1 MLKRILKVKV
11 GTVWFKSGHIYTF
24 KYKNFQFDPEP
35 TVIVLYTIKG
45 IHPNSGH
52 YHHYIQAIN
61 FTYIPRGK
69 RREFIYEW
77 KKLLEFYHGD
87 VYFTWDTVKRS
98 YPYMQ
103 IAIRRY
109 LLDGN
114 LINNG
119 KEIPVEDM
127 DKVVVSTWARDYS
140 KQALMALA
148 FKYKKTTGLFKSLLK
163 NKAAFGGHKEFG
175 GKV

>member
-1 MLKRILKVKV
+1 MIQQLLKVRV
-11 GTVWFKSGHIYTF
+11 GTVWFNTGHIYTF

-35 TVIVLYTIKG
+35 TVIVLYTVKG
-45 IHPNSGH
+45 VHPNTGH

-69 RREFIYEW
+69 RREFLYEW
-77 KKLLEFYHGD
+77 KKLFNFYEGN
-87 VYFTWDTVKRS
+87 VYLTWDTVKRR

-119 KEIPVEDM
+119 KEIPTEDWEE
-127 DKVVVSTWARDYS
+127 VVISTWARDYS
-140 KQALMALA
+140 KQALMMLML
-148 FKYKKTTGLFKSLLK
+148 KYKKTTNLFKSVIK
-163 NKAAFGGHKEFG
+163 NNKIFGGKKEFG